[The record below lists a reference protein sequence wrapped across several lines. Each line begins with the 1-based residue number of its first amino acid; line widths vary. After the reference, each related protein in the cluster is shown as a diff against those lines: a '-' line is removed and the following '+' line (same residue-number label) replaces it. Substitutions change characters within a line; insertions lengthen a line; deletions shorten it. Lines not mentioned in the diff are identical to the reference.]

1 MELIYL
7 WVDKY
12 KNIKNTGLILN
23 PAYEEENIIENNSKL
38 KSLNTIS
45 LKEKINYKNIFGN
58 NLNIMTF
65 VGRNGSG
72 KSNFVQI
79 LTSIL
84 RSISTTH
91 NTKFKDKNQYD
102 DNSIPNEC
110 QYCLIIKLDKK
121 YIAYCSDNCIND
133 IQAQITNKKGET
145 LVAIYQD
152 IPNSKHPFKKKRIE
166 QAEHKKINVAK
177 FQPFYRNDD
186 LNPVNFTQ
194 DYDIDNITKIK
205 LKNYFYYDRFRL
217 YDTVRNL
224 IELYNFDEKNKLN
237 IFENDN
243 ARLRFTKYSPYV
255 DIVEA
260 LQWANNRIQQYEENL
275 AIKDVISHS
284 IRQLPYQINKNKD
297 IEYVINDILPR
308 LFFIYA
314 LGEALEIRKNKKY
327 KSDNCKLLISPITDE
342 DIGNLDYDTY
352 KISSKRI
359 KFYRKCINKITDQRL
374 KNMFQAYIS
383 YETEPTAKDILRK
396 DYLLT
401 GTILRLKNP
410 VEFKYQKEKEIIQIE
425 DLKGISKNLYMEEVF
440 DFMGLSTGEQRL
452 LRFFAD
458 VYYCAAHLKNNFE
471 TNVYVFDEMDLSWH
485 PEWQRKMIYY
495 IMDLFNKISS
505 IEKNKNRKFNI
516 LFTTHSPFILSDMPK
531 DNVIFLKDGKNITKE
546 VYDKFNL
553 NTFGANIHD
562 LFNSGLFFDCQD
574 CNTLGEF
581 AKQIIQNDIINGIEH
596 LTENN
601 QNDIEY
607 KINLIGDQLLKQVL
621 LDSLHMNNN
630 YKKETEENIDDLKL
644 IIKEMSKRIKE
655 LEKNNKNEKN

>member
-23 PAYEEENIIENNSKL
+23 PEYEEENIIENNSKL

-166 QAEHKKINVAK
+166 QTENKKINVAK

-194 DYDIDNITKIK
+194 DYDINNIAKIK

-224 IELYNFDEKNKLN
+224 IELYNFDKKNKLN

-260 LQWANNRIQQYEENL
+260 LQWANNRIQQYEENFT
-275 AIKDVISHS
+275 IKEVISHS

-314 LGEALEIRKNKKY
+314 LGEVLAIKTNKRYKN
-327 KSDNCKLLISPITDE
+327 DNRKLLISLITDD
-342 DIGNLDYDTY
+342 DISNLDYDTY
-352 KISSKRI
+352 KTSSKRI
-359 KFYRKCINKITDQRL
+359 EFYRKCINKITNKRL

-383 YETEPTAKDILRK
+383 YETEQTAKDILRK
-396 DYLLT
+396 DYILT
-401 GTILRLKNP
+401 GTLLRLKAP
-410 VEFKYQKEKEIIQIE
+410 VDFKYQKRKKIRQIE

-440 DFMGLSTGEQRL
+440 DFMSLSTGEQRL

-458 VYYCAAHLKNNFE
+458 VYYCAAHLKNTFE
-471 TNVYVFDEMDLSWH
+471 TNVYIFDEMDLSWH

-505 IEKNKNRKFNI
+505 LVENKNRKFNI

-531 DNVIFLKDGKNITKE
+531 DNVIFLRDGKNITKE

-581 AKQIIQNDIINGIEH
+581 ARQIIQNDIINGIEH
-596 LTENN
+596 LSENN

-621 LDSLHMNNN
+621 LDSLYMNDN
-630 YKKETEENIDDLKL
+630 YKKATEENIDDLKL